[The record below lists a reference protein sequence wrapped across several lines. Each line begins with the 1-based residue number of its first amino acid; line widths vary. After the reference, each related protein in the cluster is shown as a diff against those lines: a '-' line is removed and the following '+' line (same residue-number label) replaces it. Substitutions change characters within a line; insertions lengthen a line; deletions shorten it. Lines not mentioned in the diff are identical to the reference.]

1 MTQRQAKVESLIQ
14 QQAAE
19 ALARLLPAHKANVTE
34 TGVDAAP
41 DLKNA
46 TVWLGILALGPDST
60 EQIMKEVIGVRSQV
74 QEEVAGKMATKFV
87 SRLHLKHDTGTEYAQ
102 HIDEVLREL

>member
-1 MTQRQAKVESLIQ
+1 MSQRQAKVESLIR

-19 ALARLLPAHKANVTE
+19 ALIRFLPAHMENVTV

-46 TVWLGILALGPDST
+46 TVWLGILVIGKDST
-60 EQIMKEVIGVRSQV
+60 EEIMKEVLAVRSQV
-74 QEEVAGKMATKFV
+74 QEEVAAKLATKFV
-87 SRLHLKHDTGTEYAQ
+87 PRLHLKHDIGTQYAQ
-102 HIDEVLREL
+102 HIDEVLKEL